1 MVPANFSYVGGADAH
16 QASSTNPFIFEGDE
30 LPFFCQFLDT
40 LSKILQDSDPH
51 PKLGL
56 AIAYYAKA
64 CAEDGAADEI
74 MDLFICLESILT
86 QKSEGLSH
94 QLAQRA
100 ANILGTGAAERLT
113 IYNDMKNFYNI
124 RSRIVHGDRLKD
136 PHVQKLDHAP
146 MLHEYARRLILS
158 VISVNEELDDESNFY
173 RMLDDMCLDEQLR
186 NEFQSKASKI
196 LHS

>member
-64 CAEDGAADEI
+64 CAEDGALDEI

-86 QKSEGLSH
+86 QKSYDYHIS
-94 QLAQRA
+94 
-100 ANILGTGAAERLT
+100 
-113 IYNDMKNFYNI
+113 
-124 RSRIVHGDRLKD
+124 S
-136 PHVQKLDHAP
+136 
-146 MLHEYARRLILS
+146 LS
-158 VISVNEELDDESNFY
+158 VPRISLGPVRFS
-173 RMLDDMCLDEQLR
+173 R
-186 NEFQSKASKI
+186 NLQSI
-196 LHS
+196 TI